1 MFTQSNQGDTLHVLT
16 GHVLAA
22 SHLRLSVNGLDYVI
36 LAIYFIVVLGI
47 GLASRTRVKTALD
60 FFVAGRSMPAWITG
74 LAFVSANL
82 GATEV
87 IGQAANGAEYGT
99 MTVHYYWVGA
109 IPAMVFLAIFMM
121 PFYYGSKVRSVP
133 EFLGRRYDGQTQF
146 LNAVLF
152 AIAQLLIAG
161 INLYALAIVVQAMLG
176 WPQWVSIVVAGA
188 FVLFYITLGGLE
200 SAIYNEVLQFFVIIV
215 ALVPVVLLSLK
226 KVGGWAALKTKIDA
240 SVLGNPGLHAWRNT
254 GFGSHNPMDANWLS
268 IVFGLGFVLSFG
280 YWTTN
285 FAEIQR
291 ALSAKNMS
299 AARRTPVIAAY
310 VKVFLPL
317 ITVLPG
323 MLALVLVPSIGTSFQ
338 YNDAIPLLIRDVL
351 PNGVLGL
358 ALTGLLASFMAG
370 MAANVTSFNTVL
382 TTDMLEPFWRPGR
395 SDEYYLRWGRW
406 FTIVGVVGG
415 IGTAFLASTFSNLM
429 NYMQTLFGFF
439 NAPVFATFLI
449 GLIWKKMSGKG
460 AFWGLLCGVLGAVL
474 VYVLSLRHVINL
486 GSSLNVS
493 FIVAAIGFGVDIVVS
508 VLVSLATTPIEPSRL
523 PGLMWGTNPDPGAA
537 TLSRSGQKST
547 IVLGIG
553 VLLIAAILYAFVF

>member
-1 MFTQSNQGDTLHVLT
+1 MHA
-16 GHVLAA
+16 LAA

-36 LAIYFIVVLGI
+36 LALYFLVVLGI

-60 FFVAGRSMPAWITG
+60 FFVAGRSMPAWVTG

-133 EFLGRRYDGQTQF
+133 EFLGRRYDGQTQL
-146 LNAVLF
+146 LNAILF

-176 WPQWVSIVVAGA
+176 WPQWLSIVVAGA

-200 SAIYNEVLQFFVIIV
+200 SAIYNEVLQFFVIVV
-215 ALVPVVLLSLK
+215 ALIPVVLLSLK
-226 KVGGWAALKTKIDA
+226 KVGGWSAMKAKIDA

-254 GFGSHNPMDANWLS
+254 GFGSHNPMDASWLS
-268 IVFGLGFVLSFG
+268 IVLGLGFVLSFG

-310 VKVFLPL
+310 PKVFLPL

-323 MLALVLVPSIGTSFQ
+323 MLALVLVPGLGTSFQ

-370 MAANVTSFNTVL
+370 MAANVSSFNTVM
-382 TTDMLEPFWRPGR
+382 TTDIWEPFVRPGR
-395 SDEYYLRWGRW
+395 SDEYYVRWGRVW
-406 FTIVGVVGG
+406 TVVGVLAG

-449 GLIWKKMSGKG
+449 GLMWRKMSGKG

-474 VYVLSLRHVINL
+474 VYVLSLRHVIDL

-493 FIVAAIGFGVDIVVS
+493 FIVAAIGFAVDIVVS
-508 VLVSLATTPIEPSRL
+508 VLVSLVTRPIDASRL
-523 PGLMWGTNPDPGAA
+523 PGLIWGTNPDPGSAA
-537 TLSRSGQKST
+537 LSRAGRQST

-553 VLLIAAILYAFVF
+553 VMLIAAILYIFVF

>member
-1 MFTQSNQGDTLHVLT
+1 M
-16 GHVLAA
+16 HVLAD
-22 SHLRLSVNGLDYVI
+22 SQLRLSVNALDYVI

-60 FFVAGRSMPAWITG
+60 YFVAGRSLPAWVTG

-87 IGQAANGAEYGT
+87 IGQAANGAQYGA

-133 EFLGRRYDGQTQF
+133 EFLGRRYDGSTQA
-146 LNAVLF
+146 LNAVVF
-152 AIAQLLIAG
+152 AIAQVLIAG
-161 INLYALAIVVQAMLG
+161 INLYALAIIVQAMLG

-200 SAIYNEVLQFFVIIV
+200 SAIYNEVLQFFVIVIS
-215 ALVPVVLLSLK
+215 LIPVTLLSLK
-226 KVGGWAALKTKIDA
+226 KVGGWSAFKSKIDA

-254 GFGSHNPMDANWLS
+254 GFGSHNPIDANWLT

-310 VKVFLPL
+310 PKVFLPL
-317 ITVLPG
+317 IIVLPG
-323 MLALVLVPSIGTSFQ
+323 MLALVLTPGLGSTFQ

-351 PNGVLGL
+351 PNGVLGF
-358 ALTGLLASFMAG
+358 ALTGMLASFMAG

-382 TTDMLEPFWRPGR
+382 TTDIWEPFLRPGR
-395 SDEYYLRWGRW
+395 SDEYYVRLGRW
-406 FTIVGVVGG
+406 FTVVGVLAG
-415 IGTAFLASTFSNLM
+415 IGTAFIASTFSNLM

-449 GLIWKKMSGKG
+449 GLIWRKMSGKG
-460 AFWGLLCGVLGAVL
+460 AFWGLASGIAGAVL
-474 VYVLSLRHVINL
+474 VYLLSLNHVINL

-508 VLVSLATTPIEPSRL
+508 LLVSLATTPVDPSRL

-537 TLSRSGQKST
+537 ALSRSGREST

-553 VLLIAAILYAFVF
+553 VLLIALILYILVF